1 MNENKNILSKEGY
14 LIHKK
19 YCKEINKIKEELTVT
34 PYIFF
39 NKTKKPDSFPVYL
52 ENNKYLCVPKYYGL
66 NKFGKAGKNKEVI
79 GEKVNINFKGLLRDD
94 QKVVINV
101 VLPKL
106 EMEDGGLLCL
116 RPGFGKTTLA
126 LYIASIFKVKTL
138 VIVHKSFLLN
148 QWKKRA
154 EQFTD
159 VSVGIIQ
166 QNKIDIDG
174 KQIVIGMLQSI
185 AKDKYDTEI
194 FRDFGLVI
202 FDEAHHAPSKYFS
215 RALPIIACKKT
226 LSLTA
231 TPKRQDRLE
240 KVLYWYFG
248 PILYTIPSEKTNAVL
263 VKIFKYNIT
272 HEKFREYRLNDGKNT
287 INRSKTINKLV
298 EINKRN
304 NFIVEQLEDLLKEKE
319 RKILV
324 LSDRIEHLNEL
335 KKLLDVL
342 ELESVTTS
350 FYIGGMKQSKLDESE
365 KSQVIF
371 GTFSMAS
378 EALDIPELNTL
389 VMTTPRKEI
398 EQTVGRILRK
408 IHIVQPVI
416 VDIVDQL
423 PSFSRQGY
431 VRKKFY
437 KNNNYVIKTFEV
449 EENKII
455 NIIDEP
461 INYKSKIS
469 VQSDENSD
477 ENNYEINN
485 INNDEFID

>member
-1 MNENKNILSKEGY
+1 MGVNKNILSKEGY
-14 LIHKK
+14 LINKK
-19 YCKEINKIKEELTVT
+19 YCENIDKIKEELTVA
-34 PYIFF
+34 PHLVF
-39 NKTKKPDSFPVYL
+39 NKKRKPEEFPVYL
-52 ENNKYLCVPKYYGL
+52 ENEKYLCVPKYYGL
-66 NKFGKAGKNKEVI
+66 EKFGKPYKNKEII
-79 GEKVNINFKGLLRDD
+79 GETVDINFKGVLRDD
-94 QKVVINV
+94 QKEVINSI
-101 VLPKL
+101 LPKL
-106 EMEDGGLLCL
+106 ETEDGGLLCL
-116 RPGFGKTTLA
+116 RPGFGKTTLS

-159 VSVGIIQ
+159 VNVGIIQ

-185 AKDKYDTEI
+185 AKDKYDPEI

-231 TPKRQDRLE
+231 TPKRQDKLE

-248 PILYTIPSEKTNAVL
+248 PILYTIPSEKTNTLL
-263 VKIFKYNIT
+263 VKTFKYNIT
-272 HEKFREYRLNDGKNT
+272 HKKFKEYKLYDGT

-298 EINKRN
+298 EISERN
-304 NFIVEQLEDLLKEKE
+304 IFIVNQIKELLEEE
-319 RKILV
+319 GRKILV
-324 LSDRIEHLNEL
+324 LSDRIEHLTEL
-335 KKLLDVL
+335 KEMLDKL
-342 ELESVTTS
+342 ELATTS
-350 FYIGGMKQSKLDESE
+350 FYIGGMKQTKLDESE
-365 KSQVIF
+365 KAQVIF

-408 IHIVQPVI
+408 VHEVQPII

-423 PSFSRQGY
+423 PSFSRQGML
-431 VRKKFY
+431 RRKFY
-437 KNNNYVIKTFEV
+437 KNNQYVIKIYEV
-449 EENKII
+449 EENEII
-455 NIIDEP
+455 NIIDETE
-461 INYKSKIS
+461 ISKNKKIIESKI
-469 VQSDENSD
+469 D
-477 ENNYEINN
+477 
-485 INNDEFID
+485 NDEFLD

>member
-1 MNENKNILSKEGY
+1 MTENKNILSKEGY
-14 LIHKK
+14 LVNKK
-19 YCKEINKIKEELTVT
+19 YYQNIDKIKEELTVA
-34 PYIFF
+34 PHLIF
-39 NKTKKPDSFPVYL
+39 NKKQKPESFPVYL
-52 ENNKYLCVPKYYGL
+52 ENDKYLCIPKYYGL
-66 NKFGKAGKNKEVI
+66 EKFGKPYKNKEII
-79 GEKVNINFKGLLRDD
+79 GETININFKGLLRDD
-94 QKVVINV
+94 QKEVMDFVI
-101 VLPKL
+101 PKL
-106 EMEDGGLLCL
+106 ETDDGGLLCL
-116 RPGFGKTTLA
+116 RPGFGKTTLS

-159 VSVGIIQ
+159 AKVGIIQ

-174 KQIVIGMLQSI
+174 KEIVIGMLQSI
-185 AKDKYDTEI
+185 AKDKYDTDI

-231 TPKRQDRLE
+231 TPRRQDKLE

-248 PILYTIPSEKTNAVL
+248 PILYTIPSEKTNTLL
-263 VKIFKYNIT
+263 VKIFKYNIN
-272 HEKFREYRLNDGKNT
+272 HDKFKEYKLYNGD
-287 INRSKTINKLV
+287 INRPKTINKLV

-304 NFIVEQLEDLLKEKE
+304 QFIVDQIEELLEEE
-319 RKILV
+319 GRKIIV
-324 LSDRIEHLNEL
+324 LSDRIEHLTVIKEM
-335 KKLLDVL
+335 LDKL
-342 ELESVTTS
+342 ELATTS

-365 KSQVIF
+365 KAQVIF

-378 EALDIPELNTL
+378 EALDIPDLNTL

-408 IHIVQPVI
+408 VHQVQPIV

-423 PSFSRQGY
+423 PSFSRQGIS
-431 VRKKFY
+431 RRKFY
-437 KNNNYVIKTFEV
+437 KNNEYVIKIYEV
-449 EENKII
+449 EENEIINVIDESEISKNKKII
-455 NIIDEP
+455 
-461 INYKSKIS
+461 
-469 VQSDENSD
+469 Q
-477 ENNYEINN
+477 NNE
-485 INNDEFID
+485 NNDEFID

>member
-1 MNENKNILSKEGY
+1 MTENKNIISKEGY
-14 LIHKK
+14 LINKK
-19 YCKEINKIKEELTVT
+19 YCTNIDKIKEELTVA
-34 PYIFF
+34 PHLIF
-39 NKTKKPDSFPVYL
+39 NKKKKPESFPVYL
-52 ENNKYLCVPKYYGL
+52 ENDKYLCVPKYYGL
-66 NKFGKAGKNKEVI
+66 EKFGKPYKNKEII
-79 GEKVNINFKGLLRDD
+79 GEIININFKGILRDD
-94 QKVVINV
+94 QKEVMNIVI
-101 VLPKL
+101 PKL
-106 EMEDGGLLCL
+106 EIDDGGLLCL

-159 VSVGIIQ
+159 AKIGIIQ

-231 TPKRQDRLE
+231 TPKRQDKLE

-248 PILYTIPSEKTNAVL
+248 PILYTIPSEKTNTLL
-263 VKIFKYNIT
+263 VKTFKYNIT
-272 HEKFREYRLNDGKNT
+272 HAKFKEYKLYDGT

-298 EINKRN
+298 EIDKRN
-304 NFIVEQLEDLLKEKE
+304 EFIVNQIEELLEENG

-324 LSDRIEHLNEL
+324 LSDRIEHLTGL
-335 KKLLDVL
+335 KNMLDKL
-342 ELESVTTS
+342 ELATTS
-350 FYIGGMKQSKLDESE
+350 FYIGGMKQTKLDESE
-365 KSQVIF
+365 QAQVIF

-378 EALDIPELNTL
+378 EALDIPDLNTL
-389 VMTTPRKEI
+389 VMATPRKEI

-408 IHIVQPVI
+408 VHEVQPI
-416 VDIVDQL
+416 IIDIVDQL
-423 PSFSRQGY
+423 PSFYRQGLL
-431 VRKKFY
+431 RRKFY
-437 KNNNYVIKTFEV
+437 KNNDYVIKIYEV
-449 EENKII
+449 EENEII
-455 NIIDEP
+455 NIIDE
-461 INYKSKIS
+461 IEISKNKKII
-469 VQSDENSD
+469 Q
-477 ENNYEINN
+477 NNE
-485 INNDEFID
+485 NNDEFLD

>member
-1 MNENKNILSKEGY
+1 MTENKNIISKEGY
-14 LIHKK
+14 LINKK
-19 YCKEINKIKEELTVT
+19 YCTYIDKIKEELTVV
-34 PYIFF
+34 PHLIF
-39 NKTKKPDSFPVYL
+39 NKKQKPEAFPVYL
-52 ENNKYLCVPKYYGL
+52 ENDKYLCVPKYYGL
-66 NKFGKAGKNKEVI
+66 SKFGKPSKNKEVI
-79 GEKVNINFKGLLRDD
+79 GETVNINFKGILRDD
-94 QKVVINV
+94 QKEVINV

-106 EMEDGGLLCL
+106 ELEDGGLLCL
-116 RPGFGKTTLA
+116 RPGFGKTTLS

-159 VSVGIIQ
+159 VNVGIIQ

-231 TPKRQDRLE
+231 TPKRQDKLE

-248 PILYTIPSEKTNAVL
+248 PILYTIPSEKTNTLL
-263 VKIFKYNIT
+263 VKIFKYNIIHNT
-272 HEKFREYRLNDGKNT
+272 FKEYKLYDGT
-287 INRSKTINKLV
+287 INRSKTINKIV
-298 EINKRN
+298 EIDIRN
-304 NFIVEQLEDLLKEKE
+304 QFIVEQIKELLLEDG
-319 RKILV
+319 RKMLV
-324 LSDRIEHLNEL
+324 LSDRIEHLNKL
-335 KKLLDVL
+335 KEILDKL
-342 ELESVTTS
+342 ELATTS

-365 KSQVIF
+365 KAQVIF

-378 EALDIPELNTL
+378 EALDIPDLNTL

-408 IHIVQPVI
+408 VHEVQPII

-423 PSFSRQGY
+423 PSFSRQGM
-431 VRKKFY
+431 VRRKFY
-437 KNNNYVIKTFEV
+437 KNNNYVIKIYEV

-455 NIIDEP
+455 NIIDESE
-461 INYKSKIS
+461 ISKHKQIIY
-469 VQSDENSD
+469 
-477 ENNYEINN
+477 NNEDNN
-485 INNDEFID
+485 EFLDLKNLDTVDIRYC

>member
-1 MNENKNILSKEGY
+1 MAENKNILSKEGY
-14 LIHKK
+14 LIRKK
-19 YCKEINKIKEELTVT
+19 YCKDIDKIKEELTVA
-34 PYIFF
+34 PHIVFAV
-39 NKTKKPDSFPVYL
+39 NKNIKPESFPVYL
-52 ENNKYLCVPKYYGL
+52 ENEKYLCVPKYYGL
-66 NKFGKAGKNKEVI
+66 DKFGSPSKNKEII
-79 GEKVNINFKGLLRDD
+79 GETVSINFKGSLRDD
-94 QKVVINV
+94 QKEVMDV

-116 RPGFGKTTLA
+116 RPGFGKTTLS

-159 VSVGIIQ
+159 ASVGIIQ
-166 QNKIDIDG
+166 QNKVDTDG

-185 AKDKYDTEI
+185 AKDKYETDI

-231 TPKRQDRLE
+231 TPKRQDKLE

-248 PILYTIPSEKTNAVL
+248 PILYTIPSEKTNTLL
-263 VKIFKYNIT
+263 VKTFKYNIK
-272 HEKFREYRLNDGKNT
+272 HDKFKEYFLPHSNNSRPMV
-287 INRSKTINKLV
+287 NRSKTINKLV
-298 EINKRN
+298 EIDKRN
-304 NFIVEQLEDLLKEKE
+304 IFIVDQIKELLEEAG
-319 RKILV
+319 RKIIV
-324 LSDRIEHLNEL
+324 LSDRVEHLTVLKEMLDKFEL
-335 KKLLDVL
+335 A
-342 ELESVTTS
+342 TTS

-365 KSQVIF
+365 NAQVIF

-378 EALDIPELNTL
+378 EALDIPDLNTL
-389 VMTTPRKEI
+389 VMATARKEI

-408 IHIVQPVI
+408 QHEVQPIV

-423 PSFSRQGY
+423 PSFSRQGMQ
-431 VRKKFY
+431 RRKFY
-437 KNNNYVIKTFEV
+437 KTNNYVIKIYEV
-449 EENKII
+449 EENEIISVIDEVEIAKPKKII
-455 NIIDEP
+455 QQNID
-461 INYKSKIS
+461 
-469 VQSDENSD
+469 
-477 ENNYEINN
+477 
-485 INNDEFID
+485 NDEFLD